1 MCLRIGDTWWLD
13 RRERSSGPKVGS
25 QRVKLEAVFGKW
37 EQGRLT
43 AQDLVGSIQRAMGAW
58 QDAAPGGDLKW
69 VTDQKQTSSSSV
81 PTGDWCW
88 ALLASAGM
96 KRQMSLRDI

>member
-1 MCLRIGDTWWLD
+1 M
-13 RRERSSGPKVGS
+13 
-25 QRVKLEAVFGKW
+25 
-37 EQGRLT
+37 
-43 AQDLVGSIQRAMGAW
+43 GSIQRAMGAW

-88 ALLASAGM
+88 GSARISRNEKADELEGY
-96 KRQMSLRDI
+96 LRETFKC